1 MMDPVEV
8 IGQWV
13 WTSLRL
19 RQLKNAHSSTSLGLD
34 FKEKTSSDISRLSNQ
49 DSYNPNI
56 RLVQRHCPA
65 GLSALRPAHRERTR
79 RIIANFTW
87 ALNDT
92 SIPNFH
98 PRLWLKD
105 SGSKRNWNTLAKG
118 FSESLQVP
126 IYTLDLRNHGTSP
139 HVSKMSYTNMAHDVL
154 EFIEKRGLHQTTIIG
169 HSMGGKV
176 AMALALDP
184 YLDTRQN
191 LLKNLIVVDI
201 APNRAGVSPE
211 FHSYMEAMLRIE
223 RKKLKT
229 RKEASDLLSNFEKD
243 PSIRAFLLTNLET
256 ATSERPY
263 AKFQIPV
270 DTITECLPEIGNFPY
285 TPEERVWQGR
295 TLFIKGSRSKYIN
308 RHGIPLM
315 KSFFPNHSLRE
326 LNTGHLVHAERPVEF
341 KEVVIRFMDDL
352 GVE

>member
-1 MMDPVEV
+1 MLTLQRPLAS
-8 IGQWV
+8 ISKRKLHQ
-13 WTSLRL
+13 TSRDCLNKTLTTRTL
-19 RQLKNAHSSTSLGLD
+19 ASFNGTIQLDYQRYGPPTENEREGSLLILHGL
-34 FKEKTSSDISRLSNQ
+34 F
-49 DSYNPNI
+49 
-56 RLVQRHCPA
+56 
-65 GLSALRPAHRERTR
+65 
-79 RIIANFTW
+79 
-87 ALNDT
+87 
-92 SIPNFH
+92 
-98 PRLWLKD
+98 
-105 SGSKRNWNTLAKG
+105 GSKRNWNTLAKG

-176 AMALALDP
+176 AMALALDT
-184 YLDTRQN
+184 YLDTHQN

-201 APNRAGVSPE
+201 APNRASVSPE

-223 RKKLKT
+223 REKLKT
-229 RKEASDLLSNFEKD
+229 RKEASDLLSNYEKD

-263 AKFQIPV
+263 AKFKIPV
-270 DTITECLPEIGNFPY
+270 DTITECLPEIGSFPY

-315 KSFFPNHSLRE
+315 KSFFPNHILRE

-341 KEVVIRFMDDL
+341 KEVVTRFMDDL